1 MLYVLWIA
9 AICLLVILLILMKV
23 TISLEYSHA
32 NDNDHIALKVTT
44 LYGIVRLK
52 KEIPMVRV
60 NMEDQTIDIREKKMA
75 KSETPSHK
83 DESEHKKVGKRDMK
97 QVLHQMERITKEIVD
112 LNQIMRQFFI
122 HMKIVSLH
130 WTTWIGFHDA
140 ALTGVAAGG
149 VWSVKGALLAF
160 LQEHLTFK
168 HKPVYEVIPA
178 FQHNVSKTHFT
189 CIAYFRIGHAMVA
202 AIRLLAHWL
211 KGRKARKNASLQ
223 ATKNESSV

>member
-1 MLYVLWIA
+1 MLYVWIA
-9 AICLLVILLILMKV
+9 AICLLVILLIFMKV

-32 NDNDHIALKVTT
+32 NDKDYLALKVIT

-60 NMEDQTIDIREKKMA
+60 NKEDQTIDIREKNMDSSK
-75 KSETPSHK
+75 TPSNEK
-83 DESEHKKVGKRDMK
+83 ESIHKKIDKGDMK
-97 QVLHQMERITKEIVD
+97 QILHQIERIAKEIVD
-112 LNQIMRQFFI
+112 LNRIMRQFFI
-122 HMKIVSLH
+122 HMKIVSFH
-130 WTTWIGFHDA
+130 WSTWIGFHDA

-160 LQEHLTFK
+160 MQEHLTFK

-178 FQHNVSKTHFT
+178 FQHNVSQIHFT
-189 CIAYFRIGHAMVA
+189 CIAYFRIGHAMLA
-202 AIRLLAHWL
+202 AIRLLVHWL